1 MRMNQQPM
9 SGQGFFSVSFLWVD
23 KLGVQPNDVD
33 SQNGKIS
40 DHVDHELDGQKSD
53 GQEFISK
60 EFWKRKL
67 AFLGEVYHSWTLGE
81 ILGSSKELRQA
92 IAELQNFA
100 QTNHT
105 VLITGDKGVGMDV
118 VARFIEESA
127 HSSPQAFVR
136 INCAAI
142 PPSMLA
148 AELFGHLE
156 GGHSQGTQPHPPRPQ
171 LPPRPKLLYGLTILL
186 DGVENLS
193 RAAQLTLLRALEE
206 MDSRSTPG
214 SGLATNSTRLIVVTE
229 ADIQKAAA
237 AGAFNRDLFSRL
249 SRSPIRIPSLRERKE
264 EIPVLVRSF
273 LDRYAYAAGTSSQS
287 ISADAME
294 LLQSYPWPGNL
305 RELECVLERF
315 VAHKEMGSFLVDAM
329 STRQKKMTA
338 RTWVRS
344 TAVAQQVDDFEL
356 VETALIEAIAALS
369 DRISETRWA

>member
-9 SGQGFFSVSFLWVD
+9 SGQGFFSVSFLWVN
-23 KLGVQPNDVD
+23 KLRVRPNDVD

-40 DHVDHELDGQKSD
+40 DHVDHEPDDQKSD
-53 GQEFISK
+53 GQEFICK

-81 ILGSSKELRQA
+81 ILGPSKELRQA
-92 IAELQNFA
+92 IAELQNLA

-105 VLITGDKGVGMDV
+105 VLITGDKGVGIDG

-127 HSSPQAFVR
+127 HSFPQAFVR

-142 PPSMLA
+142 PPSKLA

-156 GGHSQGTQPHPPRPQ
+156 GDHSQGTQPS
-171 LPPRPKLLYGLTILL
+171 PPRPKLLDGLTILL

-193 RAAQLTLLRALEE
+193 RAAQLALLRALEE
-206 MDSRSTPG
+206 RDSRSTQG
-214 SGLATNSTRLIVVTE
+214 SGHAANSTRLIVVTE

-249 SRSPIRIPSLRERKE
+249 SRFPIRIPSLRERKE
-264 EIPVLVRSF
+264 EIPALVRSF

-287 ISADAME
+287 ISTDAME

-329 STRQKKMTA
+329 STRQKKITA